1 MWISGAIFYDLWNL
15 WISGQLNLGHNG
27 VNYDDD
33 VDDDDF
39 ADDDDGE
46 HMGGIP
52 FLAIIESP
60 GADPL
65 HYIEHRPLC

>member
-1 MWISGAIFYDLWNL
+1 MCNIIENVDFGSNFGALWNL
-15 WISGQLNLGHNG
+15 WISGQLHLGQN
-27 VNYDDD
+27 DDD
-33 VDDDDF
+33 GDD
-39 ADDDDGE
+39 DDDDGE

>member
-1 MWISGAIFYDLWNL
+1 MTMRTIFVVDD
-15 WISGQLNLGHNG
+15 GDDD
-27 VNYDDD
+27 DDD
-33 VDDDDF
+33 VDD
-39 ADDDDGE
+39 DDDDGE